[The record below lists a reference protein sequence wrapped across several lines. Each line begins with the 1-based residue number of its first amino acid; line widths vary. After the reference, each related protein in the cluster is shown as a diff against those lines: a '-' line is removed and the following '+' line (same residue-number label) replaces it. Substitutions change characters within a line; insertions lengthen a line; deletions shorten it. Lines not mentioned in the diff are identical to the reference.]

1 MEEKLTTLRKTL
13 SNKEKLI
20 RKKLHIVTTLTME
33 GLASHEIKVHLELA
47 ESAFTTYANA
57 HDELSLLVEDSEVE
71 LMIDALEEVSR
82 TFIKI
87 KGILQSTLDL
97 RQTTH
102 EPQNENALS
111 EQGQQSIRLPPMNL
125 PTFTGKLED
134 WYAFH
139 DQFSSVIHVNKYID
153 NTRKMHYLKSCL
165 SGEAA
170 NVIASLSSTGN
181 NYLEAWSLL
190 TNRYDNE
197 RLVLQVHLQHLFNQ
211 PHIQS
216 EAVSSLKALVDTTN
230 KHLRALK
237 VLKQPTESWDT
248 IIIYLISSR
257 LPSELRKAWEIE
269 SSAYESPSWLQMCT
283 FMEKRIHVLDLLQ
296 LQSSSTPRSKLTN
309 KCNSRATTHAVTAAQ
324 GNKQPCNICS
334 QHHIIYQCNLF
345 MKSTASERHAL
356 AKKAK
361 LCINC
366 LRASHSSSQCSS
378 DKTCKECG
386 GKHHTLLHFGD
397 SKGENNTSE
406 VPTLT
411 LKTQPS
417 TSSGIDTVAV
427 NHGALREKSTVILST
442 AVVRVYGPSGRSEL
456 CRALI
461 DTASESHFITKA
473 LASRLGLKT
482 LHQPMIIDG
491 VSNASTTTSQVSTF
505 NISPRTNGK
514 QMTLTAL
521 VSPKITVDLPTAAVD
536 VSQWTHL
543 EQVELADPTFHVPN
557 KIDLLISAEY
567 SLDIMLDGKIQGPKG
582 TPSLHNS
589 IFGWIVCGKLSK
601 PHNELSMFKSVTC
614 CTTTVESL
622 VNRFWELEE
631 VPRLT
636 CMSKEDQQCEKH
648 FVETFTRDSSGRY
661 TVRLP
666 FVKEPPLVNNSYQL
680 AVQRLKKVERSLQ
693 TKPALHQLYKDF
705 MSDYVTAHHMT
716 LVESTSPSP
725 IIFIPH
731 HQVLNPSSTTT
742 KLRVV
747 FDGSCT
753 MDTGNSLNEL
763 LHKGQKLQKEVID
776 ILIRFRLPRYVITA
790 DIRQM
795 FRQILVHPDDRVYQG
810 IVWRPNESSPIR
822 SYTLN
827 TVTYGLITSPY
838 HALRV
843 LKQLAYDEQGTHP
856 EAAAVLQRDFYVDEV
871 MTGRDDIT
879 ATIKLHQELL
889 HLLAR
894 GGFEL
899 RKWATNCEAVLTHI
913 PTALRATQLTLIDHM
928 DPSIKILGI
937 SWNAQRDTFS
947 FHVESSKVG
956 ETCTKRSLLSEIARI
971 FDPCGW
977 LSPLV
982 IVAKIIMQHLW
993 KNKLDWDDPLPDTL
1007 IKWWSDHRSSYGAL
1021 RFFELPRHC
1030 NDEHT
1035 QVTTYS
1041 LHGYSDSSE
1050 QAYAAALYLVS
1061 VFPDGKSSS
1070 HLVLSKT
1077 RVAPL
1082 KTQSIPRLELCGA
1095 TLLASL
1101 TKHLLEA
1108 LSTINIESVNLW
1120 TDSTITL
1127 QWIQSDPHRWTTFVS
1142 NRVSQIQTW
1151 CPSAVW
1157 RHVPS
1162 QDNPADLASRGLS
1175 GDQLITNALWWHGPQ
1190 WLLPPN
1196 PWPQSTFECEDP
1208 NQTLQEERKPQV
1220 TTHVTTEADAFNSN
1234 LLAKY
1239 SDLSKL
1245 LHVTCYILRF
1255 YHNCQKPVALRL
1267 TGLPTV
1273 CEWRSAN
1280 LKWIRLVQQECF
1292 PLDLHQLRLGLPV
1305 KSSST
1310 LVSLNPFLDIAGVL
1324 RVGGRLTQS
1333 SLPYDMRHPVLLPKA
1348 HLYTTMVV
1356 RSIHLLHQH
1365 AGLNVTMSLVR
1376 QKYWVVHG
1384 RSIIRKVLHDCVK
1397 CYRFRQVKTHQLM
1410 ADLPAFRVNYAPVF
1424 SHCGVDFAGPF
1435 STKPSVGR
1443 SRIVYKTYL
1452 ALFICLT
1459 TKAVHLEISTFLS
1472 QHPPIDSP
1480 GGIESR
1486 NCSSPSGNNGRKII
1500 WLHYSNGINGPLGP
1514 NLQVHDLVLLKKEN
1528 MAPTQWPLARILEVH
1543 PNPADHFVRVVTLK
1557 TKDSVLKR
1565 PINKL
1570 IRLPIEH

>member
-47 ESAFTTYANA
+47 EK
-57 HDELSLLVEDSEVE
+57 
-71 LMIDALEEVSR
+71 VSR

-269 SSAYESPSWLQMCT
+269 SSAYESPSWLQMCK

-473 LASRLGLKT
+473 LASRLDLKT

-871 MTGRDDIT
+871 MTARDDIT

-1021 RFFELPRHC
+1021 RFFDLPRHC

-1365 AGLNVTMSLVR
+1365 AGINVTMSLVR

-1435 STKPSVGR
+1435 IEAQLN
-1443 SRIVYKTYL
+1443 SRPLCPASMEATDYSALTPGHFLLGKAPMSLPEVDIPEPTPTNRLTRWNRIQKMQQSFWKQWSQDYL
-1452 ALFICLT
+1452 ATLQQRNKWT
-1459 TKAVHLEISTFLS
+1459 TP
-1472 QHPPIDSP
+1472 Q
-1480 GGIESR
+1480 
-1486 NCSSPSGNNGRKII
+1486 
-1500 WLHYSNGINGPLGP
+1500 P

>member
-705 MSDYVTAHHMT
+705 M
-716 LVESTSPSP
+716 
-725 IIFIPH
+725 
-731 HQVLNPSSTTT
+731 
-742 KLRVV
+742 R
-747 FDGSCT
+747 
-753 MDTGNSLNEL
+753 
-763 LHKGQKLQKEVID
+763 
-776 ILIRFRLPRYVITA
+776 
-790 DIRQM
+790 
-795 FRQILVHPDDRVYQG
+795 
-810 IVWRPNESSPIR
+810 
-822 SYTLN
+822 
-827 TVTYGLITSPY
+827 
-838 HALRV
+838 
-843 LKQLAYDEQGTHP
+843 THP

-1459 TKAVHLEISTFLS
+1459 TKAVHLEIVKLLCHYLKSTFLS

>member
-705 MSDYVTAHHMT
+705 MSDY
-716 LVESTSPSP
+716 
-725 IIFIPH
+725 
-731 HQVLNPSSTTT
+731 
-742 KLRVV
+742 
-747 FDGSCT
+747 
-753 MDTGNSLNEL
+753 
-763 LHKGQKLQKEVID
+763 
-776 ILIRFRLPRYVITA
+776 
-790 DIRQM
+790 
-795 FRQILVHPDDRVYQG
+795 
-810 IVWRPNESSPIR
+810 
-822 SYTLN
+822 
-827 TVTYGLITSPY
+827 
-838 HALRV
+838 
-843 LKQLAYDEQGTHP
+843 QLAYDEQGTHP